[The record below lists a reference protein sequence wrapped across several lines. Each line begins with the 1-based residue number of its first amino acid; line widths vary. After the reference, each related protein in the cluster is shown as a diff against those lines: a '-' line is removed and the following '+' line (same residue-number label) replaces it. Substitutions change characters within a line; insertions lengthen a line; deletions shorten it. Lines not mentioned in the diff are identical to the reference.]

1 MINLMKGNSIMSL
14 DLYNVSGTWCF
25 DDEKFDISRE
35 PFVMGMSEII
45 SSYLP
50 ENADTCQIIFSLYP
64 FPNADVIKLEKEE
77 SNGGWYNLASKNM
90 RGWLCP
96 VTRVYMKGIPDEIYF
111 HVVDT
116 NEWAERP
123 KEFHQ
128 AV

>member
-25 DDEKFDISRE
+25 DDENFDIARE

-50 ENADTCQIIFSLYP
+50 ENTDKCQIIFSLYP
-64 FPNADVIKLEKEE
+64 FPNADVITLEKEE
-77 SNGGWYNLASKNM
+77 ANGGWYNLPSKDM

-96 VTRVYMKGIPDEIYF
+96 VTRIYMKGIPQEIYF
-111 HVVDT
+111 HVVQ
-116 NEWAERP
+116 
-123 KEFHQ
+123 K
-128 AV
+128 